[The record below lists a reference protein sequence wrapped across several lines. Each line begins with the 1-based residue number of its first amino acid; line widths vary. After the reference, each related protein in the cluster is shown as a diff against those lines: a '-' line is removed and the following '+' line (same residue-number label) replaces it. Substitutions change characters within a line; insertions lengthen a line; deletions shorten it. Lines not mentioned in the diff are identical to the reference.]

1 LRRRIILAVIPLA
14 AMIVAVRLLMVDRDF
29 DTAVT
34 AQSFDALR
42 DDHPALRAFLYRMP
56 KGGDLHVHL
65 SVIRCH
71 RLVGNFAAQCD
82 EPPFRISCSDGLS

>member
-34 AQSFDALR
+34 AQSFDTLR
-42 DDHPALRAFLYRMP
+42 DDHPAFRAFLYRMP

-65 SVIRCH
+65 SVTRCH
-71 RLVGNFAAQCD
+71 RWVGSPQRNVTNPHFV
-82 EPPFRISCSDGLS
+82 L